1 MRVKLVFFFLLLL
14 SSLAQAW
21 DVKTSLS
28 EQRNSLSISG
38 EMSQF
43 TTDGGSISGQGL
55 RLDLAHAFQKSWSAE
70 IFLSTAM
77 GAAGA
82 SSFTGYGGYAFYDLY
97 STGKS
102 RNQET
107 SIDGIPLIRESQD
120 QEQLLQLGAGINQ
133 YLLNG
138 SRGVYSSS
146 GPGAAAN
153 YLFRLFKYNF
163 KTSVRYSSLVSNN
176 TSVQAISFSLG
187 MVFPL

>member
-1 MRVKLVFFFLLLL
+1 VRANFVLLILL
-14 SSLAQAW
+14 SASFCRAW
-21 DVKTSLS
+21 DVRTALS

-43 TTDGGSISGQGL
+43 KTDGGSISGQGL
-55 RLDLAHAFQKSWSAE
+55 RLDLAHSFQKNWSAE

-82 SSFTGYGGYAFYDLY
+82 SSFTGYGGYALYDLY
-97 STGKS
+97 STG
-102 RNQET
+102 RARIQDT
-107 SIDGIPLIRESQD
+107 TVDGLPLIHESQD
-120 QEQLLQLGAGINQ
+120 QEQLLQVGAGINQ
-133 YLLNG
+133 FLLNG

-153 YLFRLFKYNF
+153 YLFRMFKYNF
-163 KTSVRYSSLVSNN
+163 KTSVRYSSLISNN

-187 MVFPL
+187 MIFPL